1 MKIKL
6 LRDPAPKEIRHIFV
20 KIFEFEEYGDFKE
33 ECKEDL
39 LRCLKVLEESGNE
52 ATPIDGFEY
61 LVPTDGDGCLM
72 QEFWKYLNYIRK
84 VGIIEFEFDKVTWH
98 K

>member
-6 LRDPAPKEIRHIFV
+6 LREPTGSEIRHIFI
-20 KIFEFEEYGDFKE
+20 KIFEFEEYDDFKE
-33 ECKEDL
+33 DCKADL
-39 LRCLKVLEESGNE
+39 LQCLKVLEESNSE
-52 ATPIDGFEY
+52 FTPIDGFEY

-72 QEFWKYLNYIRK
+72 QEFWKYLNYLRK
-84 VGIIEFEFDKVTWH
+84 RAIIKFEFDKVTWQ